1 MLKPDTAK
9 YQLLEMIGICGE
21 FPADQLSRL
30 ISSASYAE
38 KLITELR
45 MEKLIHIHYRD
56 KLRGYRLTKKAKDL
70 LLSRRPARF
79 QRYLTGNTET
89 NLIRSEVSRRIR
101 LHQKAETY
109 LTLLHAGVPFFPD
122 IKPDIFNESRES
134 ESVDLRSLPLFYS
147 SREIKELGPVTTK
160 IKNSRSMGIL
170 MAPHCVF
177 ALYNTG
183 SGILKWEYKT
193 EVRLNAFLQH
203 YLQGFPYHGHP
214 KIRAIMSGTDMETA
228 YRLLTSTGG
237 YKKSLFMMDT
247 AFEHFHYIPNTSEGE
262 VILKLL
268 TSPEMMDKLNRL
280 LLSDQGSRRSDIP
293 IEHDAID
300 KSGRLTALAYGFDMQ
315 QINRFNTGLNVYG
328 RTGNLIC
335 FDFQVPVLK
344 KYLTADIQFS
354 SIDLS
359 KFRKGFLHEP

>member
-1 MLKPDTAK
+1 MLRPDTAK
-9 YQLLEMIGICGE
+9 FQLLEMIGICGE

-45 MEKLIHIHYRD
+45 MEKLIRIHYRD

-79 QRYLTGNTET
+79 CCYLTGNTET

-109 LTLLHAGVPFFPD
+109 LTLLHAKIPFFPD
-122 IKPDIFNESRES
+122 DKPDIFCDRREAG
-134 ESVDLRSLPLFYS
+134 SVDMRSLPLFYS

-170 MAPHCVF
+170 MAPHCVY

-183 SGILKWEYKT
+183 CGILKWEYKT

-203 YLQGFPYHGHP
+203 YLQDYPYNGRP
-214 KIRAIMSGTDMETA
+214 KIRAIMSGANMEIA

-237 YKKSLFMMDT
+237 YKKSLFMLDT
-247 AFEHFHYIPNTSEGE
+247 AFEHFHYIPNTAEGE
-262 VILKLL
+262 VVFKLL
-268 TSPEMMDKLNRL
+268 SNPEMMIRLDRL
-280 LLSDQGSRRSDIP
+280 LLSDQGSRRKDVP

-300 KSGRLTALAYGFDMQ
+300 ESGRITLLAYDFDMQ
-315 QINRFNTGLNVYG
+315 RINRFNTGLNVYG
-328 RTGNLIC
+328 RSGNLIC
-335 FDFQVPVLK
+335 FDFQIPVLK
-344 KYLTADIQFS
+344 KYLTADIAFS
-354 SIDLS
+354 SIDLA
-359 KFRKGFLHEP
+359 KFKRGFLHEP

>member
-1 MLKPDTAK
+1 MIHPDTAK
-9 YQLLEMIGICGE
+9 FRLLEMVGICGE
-21 FPADQLSRL
+21 FPAEQLNRL

-38 KLITELR
+38 KLVTELR
-45 MEKLIHIHYRD
+45 TEKLIRIHYRD
-56 KLRGYRLTKKAKDL
+56 KLRGYRLTKAAKEI

-79 QRYLTGNTET
+79 HCYLTGNTET
-89 NLIRSEVSRRIR
+89 NLVHSEVTRRIR

-109 LTLLHAGVPFFPD
+109 LTLFHAGIPFFPD
-122 IKPDIFNESRES
+122 EKPDIFCESREAG
-134 ESVDLRSLPLFYS
+134 SVDLRSLPLFYS

-170 MAPHCVF
+170 MAPHCVY

-183 SGILKWEYKT
+183 SGVLKWEYKT

-203 YLQGFPYHGHP
+203 YLQGFPYNGHP
-214 KIRAIMSGTDMETA
+214 KIRAIMSGRDMETA
-228 YRLLTSTGG
+228 FRLLTSTGG
-237 YKKSLFMMDT
+237 YKKSLFMLDT

-262 VILKLL
+262 VVLKLL
-268 TSPEMMDKLNRL
+268 SDPEMMARLNRL
-280 LLSDQGSRRSDIP
+280 LLSDQGSRREDMP

-300 KSGRLTALAYGFDMQ
+300 ESGRLTVLAYDFDMQ
-315 QINRFNTGLNVYG
+315 RINRFNTGLNVYG
-328 RTGNLIC
+328 RSGNLIC
-335 FDFQVPVLK
+335 FDFQIPVLK
-344 KYLTADIQFS
+344 EYMTADIQFS